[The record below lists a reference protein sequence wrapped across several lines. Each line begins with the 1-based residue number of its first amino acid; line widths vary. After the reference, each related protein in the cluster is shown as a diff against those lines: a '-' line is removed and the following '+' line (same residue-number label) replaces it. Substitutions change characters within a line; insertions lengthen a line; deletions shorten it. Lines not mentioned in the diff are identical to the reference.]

1 MDNILHIDDE
11 KYRVQS
17 KLLPYE
23 ISYYKDHSFFM
34 VLDNFVNFVKG
45 CEKFI
50 RKTNDYSNYISAL
63 KEIGLT
69 KCQVLGNIDSNV
81 DEVDVEMH
89 HGPIFTLFDYCSCI
103 VNYLLINNTNVST
116 PLVSKII
123 MNEHWEGNIQTVMLS
138 TTVHQAVDSGK
149 LFINLNQAH
158 GNLNEFLKKYKSG
171 LRLYQCEKINQY
183 IEMSKKYK
191 STDNGLFELKDTIY
205 DWSKRRKKF
214 GSS

>member
-1 MDNILHIDDE
+1 MENIFYIEDK
-11 KYRVQS
+11 KY
-17 KLLPYE
+17 KLGSNIMPYE
-23 ISYYKDHSFFM
+23 ISFFKDHSFFM

-50 RKTNDYSNYISAL
+50 RKTNDYNSYVGAL

-69 KCQVLGNIDSNV
+69 KCQVLGNIDSSL

-103 VNYLLINNTNVST
+103 VNYLLGKGECVTT
-116 PLVSKII
+116 PMVAKII
-123 MNEHWEGNIQTVMLS
+123 MDEHWLGNIQTVMLS

-149 LFINLNQAH
+149 LFISLNQAH

-171 LRLYQCEKINQY
+171 LRLNQCEKINQY

-205 DWSKRRKKF
+205 DWSKRRKK
-214 GSS
+214 